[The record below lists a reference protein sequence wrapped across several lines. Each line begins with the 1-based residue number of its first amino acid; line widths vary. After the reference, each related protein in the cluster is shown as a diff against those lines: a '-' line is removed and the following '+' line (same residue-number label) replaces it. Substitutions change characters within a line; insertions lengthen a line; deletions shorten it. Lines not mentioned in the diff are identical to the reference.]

1 MKFKKQNV
9 QEQKEEIDLDEQQIE
24 EKKSFLEKNKK
35 TLKDLIAPAG
45 IDASK
50 LNHLEIITSKTRYAR
65 SMVVATIPRMC
76 TFPEFL
82 RGMYTFGDINVSV
95 FINPIAENISQTE
108 LNRTIN

>member
-1 MKFKKQNV
+1 M
-9 QEQKEEIDLDEQQIE
+9 
-24 EKKSFLEKNKK
+24 
-35 TLKDLIAPAG
+35 IAPAG
-45 IDASK
+45 IDASQ

-65 SMVVATIPRMC
+65 SMIVATIPRMC

-108 LNRTIN
+108 LNRTINELESERVVALDRGDINRERILAQKE